1 MAASSIHTQPPLI
14 LPSTNMKAFPLS
26 AGPNGS
32 RVSKKRS
39 VPRLGDGLC
48 EILASTLDSP
58 TSSNSLSGL
67 RVGFSIGSPGSPS
80 SNQNCTIE
88 SPALSNS
95 PGTDPT
101 RYLGDNQEIRHPGLV
116 LEKLST
122 QPQRV
127 ATPGPQEYVA
137 VTGQHY
143 PYPSLGFGL
152 SDTADSNSP
161 DQDKDSRI
169 SHDATTPETH
179 VSSTCISPTDT
190 LATSLSPGSVGA
202 RHLSPS
208 LNEKIEV
215 NDITPRQPLSLM
227 AALQSVERTIS
238 NNSSP
243 AKRMRHTFLSKLSKY
258 DGLGNRVNIHVFVD
272 MSNIHVSFCDAYKTS
287 QGIPTNR
294 RTLAPSFH
302 FKVFASIL
310 ERGRPVEKK
319 ILAGST
325 SGGCDEDHRTYW
337 PRHFFE
343 AENIGYQMNIFARVQ
358 KRKPLSTKSRRKG
371 KNSPRSPYLFD
382 INATSGDDMSEDCVV
397 VSYEIRNGEQGVDE
411 NLHLNM
417 MDSLFERQ
425 SNPGTVVLA
434 TGDAARAEFSS
445 GFLIYATRLLNA
457 GWNVELVAWE
467 KTLSSSWTNPDF
479 TEKYRGRFHIIF
491 LDEFL
496 EELQTNFL
504 D

>member
-1 MAASSIHTQPPLI
+1 
-14 LPSTNMKAFPLS
+14 MKAFPLS

-48 EILASTLDSP
+48 EILVSTLDSP
-58 TSSNSLSGL
+58 VSSNNLSGL
-67 RVGFSIGSPGSPS
+67 HVGFYTGSPGSPS
-80 SNQNCTIE
+80 SIQTYTVE
-88 SPALSNS
+88 SPALTTS
-95 PGTDPT
+95 PVTEPT
-101 RYLGDNQEIRHPGLV
+101 CYLDDNQEIRHPDSG
-116 LEKLST
+116 KSSI
-122 QPQRV
+122 QPQLI
-127 ATPGPQEYVA
+127 ATPVRQEYA
-137 VTGQHY
+137 RTTGQHGSN
-143 PYPSLGFGL
+143 PSLGFGL
-152 SDTADSNSP
+152 SETADSSP
-161 DQDKDSRI
+161 PSQDEDSSI
-169 SHDATTPETH
+169 SHHATTPETCT
-179 VSSTCISPTDT
+179 SSTCISPTDT

-202 RHLSPS
+202 GHLPLSR
-208 LNEKIEV
+208 
-215 NDITPRQPLSLM
+215 NDMTKANDATPRQPLSLK

-238 NNSSP
+238 HNSSP
-243 AKRMRHTFLSKLSKY
+243 TKRMRYAFLSKLSKY

-325 SGGCDEDHRTYW
+325 SSGCGEDHRTYW

-343 AENIGYQMNIFARVQ
+343 AEDIGYQMNIFGRVQ
-358 KRKPLSTKSRRKG
+358 KRKPFVAKAKRKG
-371 KNSPRSPYLFD
+371 KNSPRSPYPFD
-382 INATSGDDMSEDCVV
+382 MNATSGDDMSEDCLAVG
-397 VSYEIRNGEQGVDE
+397 YEIRNGEQGVDE

-417 MDSLFERQ
+417 MNSLFERQ
-425 SNPGTVVLA
+425 SNPGTIVLA

-445 GFLIYATRLLNA
+445 GFLAYATRLLDA
-457 GWNVELVAWE
+457 GWNVELVAWK
-467 KTLSSSWTNPDF
+467 KTLSSSWTNSDF
-479 TEKYRGRFHIIF
+479 TEKYLGRFHIIF

-496 EELQTNFL
+496 EDLQTNFL